1 VSEKRRIPVL
11 PLRGLIV
18 YPTVVM
24 HLDVGREKSVEA
36 LEAVMVDDHKILLV
50 AQKEVAVESPK
61 PEDIFEM
68 GTISSVKQ
76 MLKLPNGTIRILVE
90 GEKRAKIER
99 YTKKEP
105 YYEADVT
112 ILEEVSDF
120 DLETKALMRAAVD
133 QFAEYI
139 KLSKKVTPET
149 LASVQD
155 IDEPGRL
162 ADVISSHLPLM
173 IKEKQGL
180 LELLD
185 IKERLNK
192 LIQILSDEQ
201 EVLGLEKKIG
211 QQVKKSM
218 ERSQKEYYLREQM
231 KAIQKELGEKET
243 KESEVEALREK
254 IEASSMPDHVKETAR
269 KELNRY
275 DKLPPSSAESGV
287 IRNYIDWLL
296 QLPWKEETTDNL
308 DIRHAEKILNEEHYG
323 LDKVKE
329 RVLEYLSVQKLTK
342 SLKGPILCLVG
353 PPGVGKTSL
362 ARSVAKALN
371 RHFVRISLGGVR
383 DEAEIRGH
391 RRTYVGA
398 MPGRIIQGMKKA
410 KTINPVFLLDE
421 IDKMSND
428 FRGDPAAALLEVLD
442 PEQNATFSDH
452 YIEEPYD
459 LSKVMFITTANNAAT
474 IPGPL
479 LDRMEMITI
488 AGYTE
493 EEKLHIALGHLIP
506 RQLKEHG
513 LKKSQL
519 RFQNDA
525 ILFLIRRY
533 TREAGV
539 RNLERRIASLCRKAA
554 KRIVTG
560 EQKNRHDHGG
570 DDRKISR
577 KAALPLR
584 TSGSRRSSRR
594 GHGFGLYPI
603 WR

>member
-1 VSEKRRIPVL
+1 
-11 PLRGLIV
+11 
-18 YPTVVM
+18 
-24 HLDVGREKSVEA
+24 
-36 LEAVMVDDHKILLV
+36 
-50 AQKEVAVESPK
+50 
-61 PEDIFEM
+61 
-68 GTISSVKQ
+68 
-76 MLKLPNGTIRILVE
+76 
-90 GEKRAKIER
+90 
-99 YTKKEP
+99 
-105 YYEADVT
+105 
-112 ILEEVSDF
+112 
-120 DLETKALMRAAVD
+120 
-133 QFAEYI
+133 
-139 KLSKKVTPET
+139 
-149 LASVQD
+149 
-155 IDEPGRL
+155 
-162 ADVISSHLPLM
+162 
-173 IKEKQGL
+173 
-180 LELLD
+180 
-185 IKERLNK
+185 
-192 LIQILSDEQ
+192 
-201 EVLGLEKKIG
+201 
-211 QQVKKSM
+211 
-218 ERSQKEYYLREQM
+218 
-231 KAIQKELGEKET
+231 
-243 KESEVEALREK
+243 
-254 IEASSMPDHVKETAR
+254 
-269 KELNRY
+269 
-275 DKLPPSSAESGV
+275 
-287 IRNYIDWLL
+287 
-296 QLPWKEETTDNL
+296 
-308 DIRHAEKILNEEHYG
+308 
-323 LDKVKE
+323 
-329 RVLEYLSVQKLTK
+329 
-342 SLKGPILCLVG
+342 
-353 PPGVGKTSL
+353 
-362 ARSVAKALN
+362 
-371 RHFVRISLGGVR
+371 
-383 DEAEIRGH
+383 
-391 RRTYVGA
+391 
-398 MPGRIIQGMKKA
+398 
-410 KTINPVFLLDE
+410 
-421 IDKMSND
+421 MSND

-442 PEQNATFSDH
+442 PEQNSTFSDH